1 MLSADTCEGYG
12 DRGASY
18 VPTIMFTMR
27 PTTPP
32 PALRQPPS
40 GPRSDVAVINAL
52 GKDDDNNDH
61 N

>member
-1 MLSADTCEGYG
+1 MVSADTREGHW

-18 VPTIMFTMR
+18 VPTIMFTMS
-27 PTTPP
+27 PP
-32 PALRQPPS
+32 PHQPPS